1 MKLCIEHYKNITLLQ
16 LSLMSYQTDWFKWLL
31 ICRRFCQGHSGHLC
45 TNKLGKSKHSVNST
59 SQSILLHKG
68 RMISTLKPHQRLPP
82 ANAGVTDFSGGPSQ
96 NHILSPASAH
106 ADTAKDDFTSRRYKS
121 LLLVIIAP
129 SSRPIIVACRHS
141 T

>member
-1 MKLCIEHYKNITLLQ
+1 MKWCIEHYKNITLSQ
-16 LSLMSYQTDWFKWLL
+16 LSLMSYQ
-31 ICRRFCQGHSGHLC
+31 RQGHSGHLC

-106 ADTAKDDFTSRRYKS
+106 ADTAKDDFTS
-121 LLLVIIAP
+121 
-129 SSRPIIVACRHS
+129 
-141 T
+141 

>member
-1 MKLCIEHYKNITLLQ
+1 MKWCIEHYKNITLSQ
-16 LSLMSYQTDWFKWLL
+16 LSLMSYQTDWLL
-31 ICRRFCQGHSGHLC
+31 ICRRFCRQGHSGH
-45 TNKLGKSKHSVNST
+45 SVIST

-106 ADTAKDDFTSRRYKS
+106 ADTAKDDFTS
-121 LLLVIIAP
+121 
-129 SSRPIIVACRHS
+129 
-141 T
+141 

>member
-1 MKLCIEHYKNITLLQ
+1 MKWCIEHYKNITLSQ
-16 LSLMSYQTDWFKWLL
+16 LSLMSYQTDWLL
-31 ICRRFCQGHSGHLC
+31 ICRRFCRQGHSGHLC

-82 ANAGVTDFSGGPSQ
+82 ANAGVTDFSAARLKTTYYRPRQ
-96 NHILSPASAH
+96 RTRTLLKMILLHDA
-106 ADTAKDDFTSRRYKS
+106 YM
-121 LLLVIIAP
+121 
-129 SSRPIIVACRHS
+129 S